1 MQSHGKKH
9 FFDPHD
15 TARADSLAG
24 VPLAGFRQ
32 RLAAYVIDCL
42 LIGLTYIPAMMALE
56 YMFQTKMH
64 GNEELYHSGNVA
76 VRFNL
81 EETKHVAWA
90 VWLVLYFGLIG
101 WATNGLTLG
110 KRLMGIRVVSLTHT
124 RISLW
129 QSIERALGY
138 GASALEAGTGFLQYF
153 TARNHCCVHDRIAE
167 TIVVNDRAIRKASQ
181 DSATGIHAAF

>member
-1 MQSHGKKH
+1 MQAIQKKH

-15 TARADSLAG
+15 TARAQSLAG
-24 VPLAGFRQ
+24 VPLATFRQ
-32 RLAAYVIDCL
+32 RLAAYIIDCL
-42 LIGLTYIPAMMALE
+42 LIGLTYVPAMMAME
-56 YMFQTKMH
+56 YIFQTRMH
-64 GNEELYHSGNVA
+64 GNEELYHSANIA

-81 EETKHVAWA
+81 EQTKHLAWA

-101 WATNGLTLG
+101 WTTNGLTLG
-110 KRLMGIRVVSLTHT
+110 KRLLGIRVVSLTHP

-129 QSIERALGY
+129 QAIERALGY

-167 TIVVNDRAIRKASQ
+167 TIVINDHAAKAASQ
-181 DSATGIHAAF
+181 

>member
-24 VPLAGFRQ
+24 VPLASFRR

-56 YMFQTKMH
+56 YTFQTKMH

>member
-1 MQSHGKKH
+1 MQSVQKKH

-15 TARADSLAG
+15 SVRAHSLAG
-24 VPLAGFRQ
+24 VPLATFRQ
-32 RLAAYVIDCL
+32 RLAAYIIDCL
-42 LIGLTYIPAMMALE
+42 LIGLTYVPAMMALE
-56 YMFQTKMH
+56 YVFQTRMH
-64 GNEELYHSGNVA
+64 GNEELYRSANVA
-76 VRFNL
+76 VRFDL
-81 EETKHVAWA
+81 EQTKHVAWA

-110 KRLMGIRVVSLTHT
+110 KRLMRIRVVSLTHP

-129 QSIERALGY
+129 QAIERALGY

-167 TIVVNDRAIRKASQ
+167 TIVVKDRPST
-181 DSATGIHAAF
+181 SP